1 MTPQFLTTRSAAS
14 RTIGSTSLRTPR
26 YPHVLRQAAT
36 GEYTLATLAARA
48 WETMV
53 GGALGVA
60 VVLLLE
66 PLPRLFQRPL

>member
-1 MTPQFLTTRSAAS
+1 M
-14 RTIGSTSLRTPR
+14 
-26 YPHVLRQAAT
+26 AAT